1 MRDADRRTAIRR
13 VLIGAA
19 LDTARF
25 ALPVSLAGR
34 AFARRAPLEQES
46 AEAARL
52 ALYDPFAAADLY
64 APAPRS
70 RSAKR

>member
-19 LDTARF
+19 LDTARY
-25 ALPVSLAGR
+25 ALPLSLAGR
-34 AFARRAPLEQES
+34 AFARRSQVEQES
-46 AEAARL
+46 ADRPRL
-52 ALYDPFAAADLY
+52 ALPDPFGADPD

-70 RSAKR
+70 R